1 MINVLKHNFCYNETS
16 MEKEIYQKAMSL
28 KEMIDNDERII
39 NLSRI
44 EKEME
49 NNEEVMAL
57 SYKKD
62 LASTKYSDIL
72 NYYSEDSEEAKK
84 ALKELHEAKLN
95 LDNHPLVKEYL
106 KAYKEVRELY
116 QSINE
121 ILFSNFNANL
131 CPKGDK

>member
-1 MINVLKHNFCYNETS
+1 

-62 LASTKYSDIL
+62 LTSTKYSDIL

>member
-1 MINVLKHNFCYNETS
+1 
-16 MEKEIYQKAMSL
+16 MENEIYQKAMTL
-28 KEMIDNDERII
+28 KQLLNEDERII
-39 NLSRI
+39 KLQRI

-57 SYKKD
+57 TYKKD
-62 LASTKYSDIL
+62 AAASRYSDIL
-72 NYYSEDSEEAKK
+72 KYYSEDSDEAKT
-84 ALKELHEAKLN
+84 ALKALHEAKLN
-95 LDNHPLVKEYL
+95 LDNHPLVKQYL
-106 KAYKEVRELY
+106 EAYKEVRELY